1 LAPAFAL
8 DTEKVPALQFD
19 EIQTG
24 GVAVIRW
31 PVGDVRIAPGSLYV
45 LLATLLLDYFAR
57 RECWISSRLFQ

>member
-1 LAPAFAL
+1 VDSAS
-8 DTEKVPALQFD
+8 VPALQFC

-31 PVGDVRIAPGSLYV
+31 PVGDVRIAAGSLYV
-45 LLATLLLDYFAR
+45 LLATVLLDYFAR